1 MALIGL
7 CAVIG
12 VSQAS
17 LPKTNTAYGSE
28 EIVRAATEPPF
39 AICDEARRI
48 ATRHRQ
54 AAGVVA
60 PARVNERG
68 GSVCDQTQCSSGPG
82 KLGTNHRGRVHQVA
96 PEDGR

>member
-12 VSQAS
+12 ISQAS

-48 ATRHRQ
+48 ATDIAKLPELLRQ
-54 AAGVVA
+54 L
-60 PARVNERG
+60 E
-68 GSVCDQTQCSSGPG
+68 
-82 KLGTNHRGRVHQVA
+82 
-96 PEDGR
+96 